1 MRKLLYAL
9 ALTIGAST
17 VVPAV
22 QAREVVIVRKHRWHH
37 HYRHHYHPPIVIE
50 RW

>member
-17 VVPAV
+17 LVPAV
-22 QAREVVIVRKHRWHH
+22 QAREVVIVKKHRRHYHHRHH
-37 HYRHHYHPPIVIE
+37 HAPVVIE
-50 RW
+50 RR

>member
-17 VVPAV
+17 LVPAV
-22 QAREVVIVRKHRWHH
+22 QAREVVIVKKHRRHYHHRHH
-37 HYRHHYHPPIVIE
+37 HEPVVIE
-50 RW
+50 RR

>member
-17 VVPAV
+17 LIPAM
-22 QAREVVIVRKHRWHH
+22 QAREVVIVKKHRRHYHHRHH
-37 HYRHHYHPPIVIE
+37 HERVVIE
-50 RW
+50 RR

>member
-17 VVPAV
+17 LIPAT
-22 QAREVVIVRKHRWHH
+22 QAREVVIVKKHRRHYHHRHH
-37 HYRHHYHPPIVIE
+37 HERVVIE
-50 RW
+50 RR